1 MHHQNAFGGR
11 SPPRRCLSDSP
22 KPDSPKLGFRLGLGL
37 AFRRIGFRRNGF
49 RRIGTEPPRPLAKFT
64 GLPNAELDLG
74 NKSGWK
80 RRNKEGK
87 KREKGKGENR
97 EVQGKEKVKKG

>member
-1 MHHQNAFGGR
+1 
-11 SPPRRCLSDSP
+11 
-22 KPDSPKLGFRLGLGL
+22 
-37 AFRRIGFRRNGF
+37 
-49 RRIGTEPPRPLAKFT
+49 LAKFT

-97 EVQGKEKVKKG
+97 EVQGKGKVKKG